1 MTPLDVMT
9 FFGTAENAAT
19 RLGVSRA
26 AIYQWTKRKKI
37 PQGQQARIQIKTRGK
52 LRAKEQ

>member
-19 RLGVSRA
+19 RLGVSKA